1 MTGATGT
8 VEVPWFGQGFPAP
21 ADWPADH
28 GLPDEGPTYW
38 GPRCCG
44 LASIRAILA
53 FHGMNVPPAHEIL
66 LRALHRDIYTP
77 RGWLH
82 RGLVELAGDYG
93 LDGAAVGY
101 DDPGELVELAGRGFP
116 SIVSCAY
123 QFPPDGSRGGHLLV
137 FAGESRDGLPLAS
150 FMDPSAWGKAH
161 RSAPASRF
169 WASWS
174 GRAILLHP
182 ATGR

>member
-1 MTGATGT
+1 MTGATET